1 MRPINLV
8 GSIAAVTF
16 GLLAPAGAFARDAS
30 VPSSARPLPARH
42 AGLTARAHNRRHVQ
56 MRHRRRTT
64 AELTSVNSAPVTIP
78 APTGTT
84 YYVSPDGSDNNPGTS
99 PATAWQTATQVDRT
113 ALKPGDQVLFEGGA
127 SFSDEALMP
136 GWGETASGTREAPIS
151 FGSYGQG
158 EATITQGV
166 WFKSDNNL
174 AFHDLTLG
182 SSSGY
187 SGAGFQGNGE
197 GITLL
202 RNTIA
207 HASLG
212 INAEGDHWS
221 IADNVINDT
230 GDSGMLLGYSAGA
243 PGDPAG
249 GSDYLVTGN
258 TIAYTGLDPAITY
271 GTHGIYDKVADSTIT
286 GNTIS
291 HFNDDGISVR
301 YRDST
306 ITNNTISYGKIGIA
320 WFQYDSTAGSS
331 VWTGNSI
338 SNVSAA
344 AIFICGVSEGCNQ
357 TLESFR
363 ISGTVVSA
371 DRGPELNLAPTTGT
385 YSIAGA
391 NSHGPVLGAVPHV
404 RRSSRKA
411 SHPHAKS
418 GARRRATRRARRA
431 ARRAGRRA
439 GRRAR
444 PRRR

>member
-16 GLLAPAGAFARDAS
+16 GLLAPAGAYARDAP
-30 VPSSARPLPARH
+30 VPASARLLH
-42 AGLTARAHNRRHVQ
+42 AQRPRATARAHNRRHVRTRDR
-56 MRHRRRTT
+56 RHTT
-64 AELTSVNSAPVTIP
+64 AELTSLTSAPVTIP
-78 APTGTT
+78 EPTGTT
-84 YYVSPDGSDNNPGTS
+84 YYVSPGGADNNSGTS
-99 PATAWQTATQVDRT
+99 PATAWQTVTQVDRA
-113 ALKPGDQVLFEGGA
+113 ALKPGDEVLFQGGA
-127 SFSDEALMP
+127 SFSDDALMP
-136 GWGETASGTREAPIS
+136 GWGETASGTSDAPIS

-158 EATITQGV
+158 EARITQGV

-182 SSSGY
+182 SETGY
-187 SGAGFQGNGE
+187 SGVGFQGDGE

-207 HASLG
+207 HVGLG
-212 INAEGDHWS
+212 INAEGDDWS
-221 IADNVINDT
+221 IADNVIADT

-249 GSDYLVTGN
+249 GSNYLVTGN
-258 TIAYTGLDPAITY
+258 TITYTGLNPALAY
-271 GTHGIYDKVADSTIT
+271 GTHGIYDKVVDSTIT
-286 GNTIS
+286 DNTIS

-301 YRDST
+301 YRNST

-320 WFQYDSTAGSS
+320 WFQYDSTAGASD
-331 VWTGNSI
+331 WTGNAI

-385 YSIAGA
+385 YSIGGA

-404 RRSSRKA
+404 TRSSRKA
-411 SHPHAKS
+411 NHSHPKS
-418 GARRRATRRARRA
+418 GARHRATRRVRRSGP
-431 ARRAGRRA
+431 RGS
-439 GRRAR
+439 
-444 PRRR
+444 RRR